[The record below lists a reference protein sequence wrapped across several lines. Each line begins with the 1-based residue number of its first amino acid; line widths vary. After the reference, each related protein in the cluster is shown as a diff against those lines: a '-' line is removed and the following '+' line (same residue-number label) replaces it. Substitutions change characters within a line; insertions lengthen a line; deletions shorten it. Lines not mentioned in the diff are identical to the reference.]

1 MDNHI
6 TQVSLNIRIY
16 YENTDAGGVVYHGE
30 YLRFWER
37 ARTEYLREKGFSQ
50 HALANLP
57 NKIIFVVRKM
67 TIDYLKPLF
76 LDDLIEVTAEIIK
89 KGNASF
95 TFSQKIIRDNE
106 LIATA
111 ETVCVSIG
119 ADKRPIR
126 YQPIIGNI

>member
-1 MDNHI
+1 MDKI
-6 TQVSLNIRIY
+6 SLSIRIY

-37 ARTEYLREKGFSQ
+37 ARTEFLREKGYSQ
-50 HALANLP
+50 YALANSDK
-57 NKIIFVVRKM
+57 KIIFVVRKM

-76 LDDLIEVTAEIIK
+76 LDDLVQVTAEIIK

-95 TFSQKIIRDNE
+95 TFLQKILHEDT

-111 ETVCVSIG
+111 ETVCVSVG
-119 ADKRPIR
+119 ENKKPIS
-126 YQPIIGNI
+126 YKPIIGEL